1 MIAIGLVA
9 AVAFAVL
16 VLYVAGLTM
25 PREHRSRITTTLK
38 ASRDAVWTAITDYAA
53 MPSWW
58 PAVASVRMERLPDGT
73 EVTVHTD
80 RRGKKIAFRTGELRP
95 PERLVR
101 VIVGDRLPFGGSW
114 TFELADG
121 PGGGTQL
128 TLTEDG
134 SINPPMFRAI
144 ARWFIGH
151 DSTQKDFLAHLET
164 RLAAGRP

>member
-9 AVAFAVL
+9 VVALAAL
-16 VLYVAGLTM
+16 VIYVAGLTM

-53 MPSWW
+53 MPTWW
-58 PAVASVRMERLPDGT
+58 PAVASVRMERLPDGA
-73 EVTVHTD
+73 EVTINTD
-80 RRGKKIAFRTGELRP
+80 RRGQEIAFRTAELRP
-95 PERLVR
+95 PEKLVR

-114 TFELADG
+114 TFELADA
-121 PGGGTQL
+121 PDGTQL

-134 SINPPMFRAI
+134 YINPPMFRTI

-164 RLAAGRP
+164 RLAAAKR